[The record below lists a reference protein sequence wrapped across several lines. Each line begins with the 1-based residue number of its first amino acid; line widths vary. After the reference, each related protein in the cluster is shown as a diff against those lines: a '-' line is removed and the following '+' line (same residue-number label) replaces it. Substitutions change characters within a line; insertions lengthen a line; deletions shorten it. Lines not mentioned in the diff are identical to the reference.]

1 MKPFDAAR
9 IEKLDALSGIFT
21 SKRSEY
27 VNARESSGIET
38 VWMNCEDAYLGIDD
52 ANRHEFSKA
61 MWAKPTSMQGNVV
74 SESNYQANDPRSN
87 VFVRLTSRYV
97 DAGAAKLAEILL
109 PVDDKA
115 FSFTPTPVPDLIDD
129 KEDTRPAM
137 TPDGKPIMKPA
148 AQAVQQAVAPQAQPP
163 QAALMP
169 QPGMPAPM
177 AAPTAQ
183 APEQPPV
190 EPMTIGDFAKEIMD
204 EAADCAK
211 RAETR
216 IYDWMVECN
225 FHAENR
231 KIIHD
236 AARLGVGV
244 LKGPFPDLRKSQAAE
259 KVEGGGVKLKIV
271 EKLVPAAKWLD
282 PWNLFPDPAC
292 GENIHDGEGIF
303 ERDFLTARKLKA
315 LKGRKGYIDHQIE
328 KVIEQGPDKCNT
340 DGLNPAEKD
349 KKKRFSVWYYYGSM
363 TRKDLETANYELFS
377 TIENNDID
385 EFYCIV
391 TMVNDSVIR
400 AVFNPMESGSFPF
413 HAMPW
418 SRRAGSWAGVGVAEQ
433 ISGPQRMLNASTRA
447 LLNNAGL
454 SCGPQIVIDRQA
466 ITPAQPGDWVLRPN
480 KIWFKEP
487 DAVNQDVRTAFMS
500 VVIPNVGDQ
509 MNQIISL
516 AERQAEEATNI
527 PLISQGQTGP
537 TTPDTLGATQLQN
550 NNANTLL
557 RLIGYSYDDHITEPV
572 VKAFYEYLLLDPDV
586 PVEEKGDWNINAH
599 GSVAL
604 VERAIQDQ
612 TLAQMTQMVL
622 NPAFGINPKSWLTEW
637 LKSKRLDP
645 RTMQYTEDEQKKL
658 AEMPPPE
665 DPSVTVAKIRAESAK
680 EVEGMKLGQ
689 EVAPQGQ
696 PQAPDNSLQVAQ
708 LKAQTD
714 LQKAQMDLQAKEA
727 AAARDAEEAQKQR
740 DHDLQMKQIDLQ
752 IKQLELQAAKES
764 EQVRIAANQQE
775 SLDAAKTDLAKTTI
789 SDQTKRE
796 LAENETNLAITLDA
810 ASKDHDVRMAP
821 PSLVRDEMSTDAT
834 P

>member
-1 MKPFDAAR
+1 MKINDAER
-9 IEKLDALSGIFT
+9 IEKLEALSGVFT

-27 VNARESSGIET
+27 VDARKSSGIEA
-38 VWMNCEDAYLGIDD
+38 VWMACEDAYLGIDD
-52 ANRHEFSKA
+52 ANRHEFKSA
-61 MWAKPTSMQGNVV
+61 MWAKPTSMQGSVT
-74 SESNYQANDPRSN
+74 SESTYQANDPRSN

-115 FSFTPTPVPDLIDD
+115 FSFSPTPVPELVDD
-129 KEDTRPAM
+129 KEDKRPAM

-148 AQAVQQAVAPQAQPP
+148 AAAVQQSVAPQPDQP
-163 QAALMP
+163 QAAP
-169 QPGMPAPM
+169 AAQPAMPAPM
-177 AAPTAQ
+177 GAAMPQQPA
-183 APEQPPV
+183 QPPV
-190 EPMTIGDFAKEIMD
+190 EPMTIGDFAQEIMD
-204 EAADCAK
+204 EADDRAK

-225 FHAENR
+225 YHAENR

-236 AARLGVGV
+236 AARIGVGV
-244 LKGPFPDLRKSQAAE
+244 LKGPFPDLKKSQAAE
-259 KVEGGGVKLKIV
+259 KIAGGMKLKIV
-271 EKLVPAAKWLD
+271 EKLVPVAKWVD

-315 LKGRKGYIDHQIE
+315 LKGKKGYIGSQID
-328 KVIEQGPDKCNT
+328 KVIEEGPEKCNLE
-340 DGLNPAEKD
+340 GVNPAEKD
-349 KKKRFSVWYYYGSM
+349 KKKRFAVWYYYGSL
-363 TRKDLETANYELFS
+363 TRKDLESANSELVAKMDK
-377 TIENNDID
+377 EID

-391 TMVNDSVIR
+391 TMVNDSIIR
-400 AVFNPMESGSFPF
+400 AVLNPLESGSFPY

-418 SRRAGSWAGVGVAEQ
+418 SRRAGSWAGVGVGEQ
-433 ISGPQRMLNASTRA
+433 LNGPQRMLNASTRA

-454 SCGPQIVIDRQA
+454 SCGPQIIIDRQA
-466 ITPAQPGDWVLRPN
+466 ITPAQANDWVLRPN

-487 DAVNQDVRTAFMS
+487 DAINQDVRTAFMS

-509 MNQIISL
+509 MNQIIAL

-537 TTPDTLGATQLQN
+537 TTPETLGGQQLQN

-557 RLIGYSYDDHITEPV
+557 RSIGYSYDDHITEPV
-572 VKAFYEYLLLDPDV
+572 VRAFYEYLLLDPDV
-586 PVEEKGDWNINAH
+586 PDDEKGDMEINAH

-612 TLAQMTQMVL
+612 TLAMMTQMVL

-645 RTMQYTEDEQKKL
+645 RTMQYTEEEQQKL
-658 AEMPPPE
+658 AETPPPE
-665 DPSVTVAKIRAESAK
+665 DPSITVAKIRAESAK

-689 EVAPQGQ
+689 EAAPQGQ
-696 PQAPDNSLQVAQ
+696 PQAPDNSLQIAQ
-708 LKAQTD
+708 LKANTD
-714 LQKAQMDLQAKEA
+714 LEKARMDMQAQEA
-727 AAARDAEEAQKQR
+727 AAVRAAEEAQKQR
-740 DHDLQMKQIDLQ
+740 AHDLEMKQIDLQ
-752 IKQLELQAAKES
+752 IKQLELQAAQQS
-764 EQVRIAANQQE
+764 EQVQLAASQQE

-789 SDQTKRE
+789 TDQTKRE
-796 LAENETNLAITLDA
+796 LAQQEVDLAVTLDA
-810 ASKDHDVRMAP
+810 ASKEHDVTMNP

>member
-1 MKPFDAAR
+1 MNKDNAER
-9 IEKLDALSGIFT
+9 IEKLDALSGVFT

-27 VNARESSGIET
+27 VDARKSSGIEE
-38 VWMNCEDAYLGIDD
+38 VWMNCEDSYLGIDD
-52 ANRHEFSKA
+52 ANRHEFKNA
-61 MWAKPTSMQGNVV
+61 QWAKPTSMQGSVT
-74 SESNYQANDPRSN
+74 SESTYQKNDPRSN

-109 PVDDKA
+109 PVDDKP
-115 FSFTPTPVPDLIDD
+115 FSFSPTPVPDLVND
-129 KEDTRPAM
+129 KEDNRPAM
-137 TPDGKPIMKPA
+137 TPQGKPIMKPA
-148 AQAVQQAVAPQAQPP
+148 AAAVQQSVAPQP
-163 QAALMP
+163 QQVPNAPAP
-169 QPGMPAPM
+169 QQGMPAPDG
-177 AAPTAQ
+177 APTT
-183 APEQPPV
+183 QPPGAAPV

-204 EAADCAK
+204 EADDCAK
-211 RAETR
+211 RADTR

-236 AARLGVGV
+236 AARIGVGV
-244 LKGPFPDLRKSQAAE
+244 LKGPFPELRKSQSAE
-259 KVEGGGVKLKIV
+259 KLNGVLKLKIV
-271 EKLVPAAKWLD
+271 EKIVPSAKWVD

-315 LKGRKGYIDHQIE
+315 LSGKKGYIASQIK
-328 KVIEQGPDKCNT
+328 KVIEEGPEKCNT
-340 DGLNPAEKD
+340 DSINPAEKD
-349 KKKRFSVWYYYGSM
+349 KKKRFSVWYYYGAM
-363 TRKDLETANYELFS
+363 TRKDLESANSELVEKMDKS
-377 TIENNDID
+377 VD

-400 AVFNPMESGSFPF
+400 AVLNPLESGTFPY

-433 ISGPQRMLNASTRA
+433 LSGPQRMLNASTRA

-466 ITPAQPGDWVLRPN
+466 IEPAQANDWVLRPN
-480 KIWFKEP
+480 KIWFKSP
-487 DAVNQDVRTAFMS
+487 DAVNPDVRTAFMS

-509 MNQIISL
+509 MNAIIAL

-557 RLIGYSYDDHITEPV
+557 RSIGYSYDDHITEPV
-572 VKAFYEYLLLDPDV
+572 VRAYYEYLLLDPEV
-586 PVEEKGDWNINAH
+586 PDDEKGDCNINAH

-612 TLAQMTQMVL
+612 TLAMMTQMVL

-637 LKSKRLDP
+637 LKSNRLDP
-645 RTMQYTEDEQKKL
+645 RTMQYTEEEQKKM
-658 AEMPPPE
+658 AEAPPPE
-665 DPSVTVAKIRAESAK
+665 DPAVTVAKIRAESAK
-680 EVEGMKLGQ
+680 EIEGMKLGQ
-689 EVAPQGQ
+689 ETAPQGV
-696 PQAPDNSLQVAQ
+696 PQAPDNSLQIAQ

-714 LQKAQMDLQAKEA
+714 LQKAQMDMQAKQA
-727 AAARDAEEAQKQR
+727 AAEQAAAEAQKQR
-740 DHDLQMKQIDLQ
+740 EHDLQMKQIDLQ
-752 IKQLELQAAKES
+752 IKQLELQAAQQS
-764 EQVRIAANQQE
+764 EQAHISASQQE
-775 SLDAAKTDLAKTTI
+775 SLDTAKTELAKTTI
-789 SDQTKRE
+789 NDQTKRE
-796 LAENETNLAITLDA
+796 LAEQETNLAITLDQA
-810 ASKDHDVRMAP
+810 GKDHDVRMNP
-821 PSLVRDEMSTDAT
+821 PSLVRDELSTDET